1 LNESGDPGL
10 DQGNFLAVEGPIQ
23 SQLLNLSLDAGELSL
38 ASPLKKRLAKAAM
51 FGDRCNK

>member
-1 LNESGDPGL
+1 MNESGDLGL
-10 DQGNFLAVEGPIQ
+10 DHGNFLTVEGPIQ
-23 SQLLNLSLDAGELSL
+23 SHLLNLSLDAGELSL